1 VSNAGSIAL
10 AMVMMGA
17 SSTLHSDGVV
27 WLGRR
32 EVVDLDAECWNGV
45 ASAMGS

>member
-10 AMVMMGA
+10 AVVMMDA
-17 SSTLHSDGVV
+17 SSTLLGDGVV

-32 EVVDLDAECWNGV
+32 GVMELVAECWNGV
-45 ASAMGS
+45 APVMGS